1 MPFPPILKA
10 VARLH
15 PVGALAVSALG
26 GARAATSGAP
36 RRHRRRRALTKG
48 ELADISYLSSTI
60 SKKAAENYLLR
71 RR

>member
-26 GARAATSGAP
+26 GTRAPSGPP

>member
-15 PVGALAVSALG
+15 PVGALAVGALG
-26 GARAATSGAP
+26 GARAPSGAP
-36 RRHRRRRALTKG
+36 RRSRRRRALTKG